1 MSDNKNI
8 IDYHDFGKRLQKARR
23 NKGCTQ
29 QKLAESMNITNKKI
43 SDLENGKT
51 QMRVHELYEYVNY
64 LDLNLTELSYPWL
77 TYTYDYKANELS
89 ERLNNLPEDV
99 RLTAMNMI
107 DSVIKELEIYSKR
120 KK

>member
-1 MSDNKNI
+1 
-8 IDYHDFGKRLQKARR
+8 
-23 NKGCTQ
+23 
-29 QKLAESMNITNKKI
+29 
-43 SDLENGKT
+43 
-51 QMRVHELYEYVNY
+51 MRVHELYEYVNY